1 MSVEDGL
8 EELWVGVK
16 CQSNTEIAGSPRN
29 AFRGSLGRCRQEVEH
44 WMGAGRSRVT
54 NPNQTPNA
62 CLVHPGSETAGEK
75 LRRQKE
81 KNPDHQLRS
90 PSTT

>member
-8 EELWVGVK
+8 DELWVGVK

-29 AFRGSLGRCRQEVEH
+29 AFRGSLGACQPEVEH
-44 WMGAGRSRVT
+44 WMGTGRHRVT

-62 CLVHPGSETAGEK
+62 GLMDPGSETAGEK
-75 LRRQKE
+75 VRRQKD
-81 KNPDHQLRS
+81 KSPDHQLRS
-90 PSTT
+90 PSDS